1 MFLTMIGV
9 PLMVIVGCGSDEKP
23 SSTTKVPIT
32 AKSTTTAASV
42 TDATAFPSDEFCA
55 AQTDLETAQDGA
67 QRNTAIGEMQ
77 AALGDDAPAEVSK
90 ALETLLT
97 GDLGPEEYTA
107 AGQTL
112 ADVCDWAHHDTV
124 ARHRRVTAHLQE
136 RASLQNHFEVQ
147 QIASPVGPQCGAE
160 PEGGLE

>member
-1 MFLTMIGV
+1 VFLTMIGV

-112 ADVCDWAHHDTV
+112 ADVCD
-124 ARHRRVTAHLQE
+124 
-136 RASLQNHFEVQ
+136 
-147 QIASPVGPQCGAE
+147 
-160 PEGGLE
+160 